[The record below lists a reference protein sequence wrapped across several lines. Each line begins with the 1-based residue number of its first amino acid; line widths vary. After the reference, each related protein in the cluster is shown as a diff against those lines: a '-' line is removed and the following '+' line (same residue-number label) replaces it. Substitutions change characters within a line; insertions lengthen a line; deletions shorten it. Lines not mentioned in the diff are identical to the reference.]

1 MNAQQVDALLDRFE
15 TTGVTGP
22 GNARVK
28 TVVRR
33 LLRDLMLAMEDL
45 DIQPEEFWA
54 GLNYLGQAGAR
65 GELGLIVPGIG
76 LEHFID
82 LRMDEAEA
90 RAGLKGGTP
99 RTIEG
104 PLYVAGAPVC
114 QGEGRLDDGTQPGEV
129 VVMSGVVRGADGNP
143 LAGAQVEAW
152 HANHLGN
159 YSYFDPSQSAFNLRR
174 TIVTD
179 ANGRYT
185 FRSIMPLGYS
195 VPPGGSTETLLNLLG
210 RHGHRP
216 AHIHFFVS
224 APGHRKLT
232 TQINIESDPHLWD
245 DFAFG
250 TREGLVPPVR
260 TNAEPSAMK
269 ALGVDKPFH
278 EIAFDFD
285 LLTDEVKAPAT
296 DFARPRAAA

>member
-1 MNAQQVDALLDRFE
+1 MDKQKIDALVEQFA

-22 GNARVK
+22 GN
-28 TVVRR
+28 
-33 LLRDLMLAMEDL
+33 LRIKAIVNRMLGDFMHAMEDL
-45 DIQPEEFWA
+45 DITPEEFWS
-54 GLNYLGQAGAR
+54 GLNYLGEAGR
-65 GELGLIVPGIG
+65 SGELGLIVPGIG

-90 RAGLKGGTP
+90 KAGITGGTP

-104 PLYVAGAPVC
+104 PLYVAGAPEVK
-114 QGEGRLDDGTQPGEV
+114 GDVRLDDGTQPGEV
-129 VVMSGVVRGADGNP
+129 LVMHGVVTD
-143 LAGAQVEAW
+143 AQGKPVPHAKVEVW

-159 YSYFDPSQSAFNLRR
+159 YSYFDTTQSAFNLRR

-179 ANGRYT
+179 EQGRYK

-195 VPPGGSTETLLNLLG
+195 VPPGGASDRLLTQLG

-216 AHIHFFVS
+216 AHVHFFVT
-224 APGHRKLT
+224 APNFRKLT

-250 TREGLVPPVR
+250 TREGLVPPIK
-260 TNAEPSAMK
+260 TISDAAAMK
-269 ALGVDKPFH
+269 ALEVSKPFY
-278 EIAFDFD
+278 EINFDFT
-285 LLTDEVKAPAT
+285 LHAERVQAPDS
-296 DFARPRAAA
+296 DFDRPRAAA